1 MDGIHDMG
9 GMHGFGPLDIKSE
22 GMAFHEEWEGR
33 MFAINWA
40 LMAAAGMSLDTG
52 RAGIEQLPPSDYLSL
67 PYFGR
72 WLNAWCRS
80 LVDSG
85 VFTQEQMNVIEGGEV
100 PELPVVKPAADDQSM
115 AAARTGLELALQGNP
130 PQRPIDAKP
139 VFRVGDCV
147 RGKNMHP
154 PGHTRIPRYVRGR
167 QGVVVADRGGHVFP
181 DTHALGLG
189 ESPHR
194 LYAVRFASQE
204 LWGEAASARDS
215 VTLDLWEPYLEP
227 A

>member
-1 MDGIHDMG
+1 MDGIHDLG
-9 GMHGFGPLDIKSE
+9 GMHGFGQLDIKPE
-22 GMAFHEEWEGR
+22 GEAFHEEWEGR
-33 MFAINWA
+33 MFAMNWA
-40 LMAAAGMSLDTG
+40 LMAAAGMSLDAG
-52 RAGIEQLPPSDYLSL
+52 RAGVEQLPPSDYLTL

-85 VFTQEQMNVIEGGEV
+85 VFSQEQMNVIGCGEV
-100 PELPVVKPAADDQSM
+100 PELPAVSRAADDPSM
-115 AAARTGLELALQGNP
+115 AAAGTGLELALRGNP
-130 PQRPIDAKP
+130 PQRTIDVAP
-139 VFRVGDCV
+139 AFSVGDCV

-154 PGHTRIPRYVRGR
+154 AGHTRIPRYVRGR
-167 QGVVVADRGGHVFP
+167 QGIVVADRGGHVFP

-189 ESPHR
+189 ENPHR
-194 LYAVRFASQE
+194 LYAVRFAAQE
-204 LWGEAASARDS
+204 LWGEEANRRDS